1 MDPLFGRAA
10 SRNRPIGAW
19 ASTILFE
26 IGSSLGFWLRWNRT
40 KSSNNIIPR
49 YIADT
54 AATLR
59 MPSSEQ
65 NELLATPCV
74 TCREHHLK
82 CDRSVPRCGRCVRA
96 GRDCKLGFKFK
107 PSKDTFDG
115 DQRWLRSPRKLIFI
129 DETRGLT
136 IGSSVEDISQ
146 YEMHIDGGPIQDHG
160 SSPSSAT
167 PPVAT
172 NSQQHGNGREKSAGI
187 TQGQNQTIG
196 RGVFAREQVTAT
208 ESHFP
213 GNIVGTK
220 PASPQ
225 GMNMRNGMHM
235 PPPSNA
241 LVSTV
246 PNASNLPLKNRT
258 EALLFRHYIQKL
270 AICLDLCDPLRH
282 FELVVPERAGVCHTL
297 LNAIFAI
304 AARHLSHTTD
314 FDPLASNRYHDEC
327 LKYLIPM
334 LNHAST
340 VSDENLFAAT
350 IILRMLEEMDVPT
363 TGQDTYSHLLGI
375 HAFVNAGDQYMGPGS
390 LSAASFWVGLRQ
402 EIYIAVITQ
411 QPVKIN
417 LDHYVVDRSF
427 EPADDYTWSNRAI
440 VLIADV
446 LNFCFGDSPST
457 SSRWTALDEA
467 CKKWSTTRPPSF
479 NPFFYRERTTSISFP
494 EVWHGSSC
502 HVIGIQ
508 HHILAQ
514 LFLIQFDPTIPKVGT
529 NRRAAVKQM
538 THRIENL
545 VRELCG
551 IGVCNQWTP
560 PAMFTACMGIAMF
573 GDQFGERTD
582 QEALIDTLR
591 KTEADH
597 ARPTAAIQQ
606 QLVKAWGWVPEND
619 E

>member
-1 MDPLFGRAA
+1 
-10 SRNRPIGAW
+10 
-19 ASTILFE
+19 
-26 IGSSLGFWLRWNRT
+26 
-40 KSSNNIIPR
+40 
-49 YIADT
+49 
-54 AATLR
+54 

-65 NELLATPCV
+65 IELLATPCV
-74 TCREHHLK
+74 TCREYHLK

-96 GRDCKLGFKFK
+96 GRECKLGFKFK
-107 PSKDTFDG
+107 PSKDTFKRN
-115 DQRWLRSPRKLIFI
+115 QKWLKPPKKLIYV
-129 DETRGLT
+129 DERQGLT
-136 IGSSVEDISQ
+136 IGSPSEDISP
-146 YEMHIDGGPIQDHG
+146 YEFHTGESHNWQQESTA
-160 SSPSSAT
+160 SSVT
-167 PPVAT
+167 PPAIP
-172 NSQQHGNGREKSAGI
+172 NSTEYNRADGQPVDVVQAQNTPRNNGGFPANDTSAAELHSHGHIPGSKSASSYDLSSSDIENTRVPHDRGI
-187 TQGQNQTIG
+187 LTPN
-196 RGVFAREQVTAT
+196 F
-208 ESHFP
+208 H
-213 GNIVGTK
+213 
-220 PASPQ
+220 
-225 GMNMRNGMHM
+225 
-235 PPPSNA
+235 
-241 LVSTV
+241 
-246 PNASNLPLKNRT
+246 NASSLPLKDRT

-270 AICLDLCDPLRH
+270 AICLDLCDPHRH
-282 FELVVPERAGVCHTL
+282 FELVVPERAAECYML

-327 LKYLIPM
+327 LRYLIPM

-375 HAFVNAGDQYMGPGS
+375 HAFVNVGDQYMGPGS

-411 QPVKIN
+411 QPVKVS
-417 LDHYVVDRSF
+417 LDHFVVDRLF

-440 VLIADV
+440 VLLADV
-446 LNFCFGDSPST
+446 LNLCFGNNSLAAGHWS
-457 SSRWTALDEA
+457 ALDEA
-467 CKKWSTTRPPSF
+467 CRKWSSTRPPSF
-479 NPFFYRERTTSISFP
+479 NPFFYRERTATSAFP
-494 EVWHGSSC
+494 EIWHGSGC

-514 LFLIQFDPTIPKVGT
+514 LFLTQFDPSIPKVGT

-560 PAMFTACMGIAMF
+560 PGMFTACMGIAMF
-573 GDQFGERTD
+573 GDQFGEQSD
-582 QEALIDTLR
+582 QEALMDILR

-597 ARPTAAIQQ
+597 ARPTASIQQ
-606 QLVKAWGWVPEND
+606 QLMKAWGWLPEND